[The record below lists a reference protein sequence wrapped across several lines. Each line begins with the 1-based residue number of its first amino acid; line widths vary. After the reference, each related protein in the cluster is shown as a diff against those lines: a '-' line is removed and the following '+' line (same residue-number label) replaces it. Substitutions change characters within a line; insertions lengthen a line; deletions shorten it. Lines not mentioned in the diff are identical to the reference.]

1 MSVWVW
7 GRGPKSHSQ
16 PRDVETRAQEFRGV
30 GVPPQMSRSFYTL
43 VSGLF
48 GLSRFGTLCFA
59 GLRKIRGLAPFCRQF
74 GEVGEI
80 RTEPSTRFRQ
90 VWRSE
95 CIFVVSLG
103 RSGRLGENLARG
115 FGRFGGR
122 SAFCRQFVEVGEI
135 GREPR
140 TRFW

>member
-1 MSVWVW
+1 
-7 GRGPKSHSQ
+7 
-16 PRDVETRAQEFRGV
+16 
-30 GVPPQMSRSFYTL
+30 MSRSFYTL

-74 GEVGEI
+74 GEVGGI
-80 RTEPSTRFRQ
+80 RIERRTRFRQ

-103 RSGRLGENLARG
+103 RSGRLVWNLARG
-115 FGRFGGR
+115 FGRFGARNAFLWSVWGGR
-122 SAFCRQFVEVGEI
+122 VDSY
-135 GREPR
+135 R
-140 TRFW
+140 T